1 MDQRGLNELRRRF
14 RPERTGI
21 TRIYGCYVNG
31 NREVISWVEAPLA
44 LMQQDEQEMYLGLL
58 KKALSGAMGRN
69 LIDLSFSTEQVVDSE
84 EHRLLQTLRQSMLQ
98 DQAAREELCR
108 RIIEAIDLGETN
120 YLILLAAEAYD
131 VPYRGKDD
139 LDQAD
144 ASDQVYRYFVCSICP
159 VKDPKLALQYDT
171 RDKGFHPASTG
182 HIASAPELGFLFP
195 AFDDRAANIYDVLF
209 YAKDPGELHEE
220 VIDALF
226 HVAPPL
232 SAPEQKDVFE
242 TALCDALGD
251 ECSYDVVQSVH
262 EQLHERIG
270 AHKESKDPEPLA
282 LSVREVGGILANS
295 GVSPERIE
303 TFQDECRE
311 RYGDDAALDPKN
323 LIEDKRFEIA
333 TPEVKITVAPE
344 DSYLIEARLIEGRKY
359 LLVPVDG
366 PVTVNG
372 IEVKLPNH

>member
-31 NREVISWVEAPLA
+31 DREVISWVEAPLA

-58 KKALSGAMGRN
+58 KKALSGALGRN

-144 ASDQVYRYFVCSICP
+144 DSDQVYRYFVCSICP

-209 YAKDPGELHEE
+209 YAKDPGELYEE

>member
-31 NREVISWVEAPLA
+31 SREVISWVEAPLA

-58 KKALSGAMGRN
+58 KKSLSGALGRN
-69 LIDLSFSTEQVVDSE
+69 LVDLSFSTEQVVDSE

-108 RIIEAIDLGETN
+108 RIVETIDLGEMS

-139 LDQAD
+139 LDQAE
-144 ASDQVYRYFVCSICP
+144 ASDQVYRYFICSICP
-159 VKDPKLALQYDT
+159 VKDPKLALRYDT

-209 YAKDPGELHEE
+209 YAKDPGALHEE

-226 HVAPPL
+226 RVAPPL
-232 SAPEQKDVFE
+232 SAPEQKDAFE

-270 AHKESKDPEPLA
+270 AHKESKAPEPLT

-295 GVSPERIE
+295 GVSQERIE
-303 TFQDECRE
+303 TFQEECRE
-311 RYGDDAALDPKN
+311 RYGEDAALDPKN

-372 IEVKLPNH
+372 IAVKLPSH

>member
-58 KKALSGAMGRN
+58 KKALSGALGRN

>member
-58 KKALSGAMGRN
+58 KKALSGALGRN

-84 EHRLLQTLRQSMLQ
+84 EHRLLQALRQSMLQ

-108 RIIEAIDLGETN
+108 RIIETIDLGETN

-242 TALCDALGD
+242 TALCDALGN

-372 IEVKLPNH
+372 IEVKLPNA

>member
-31 NREVISWVEAPLA
+31 AREVISWVEAPLA

-58 KKALSGAMGRN
+58 KKVLSGALGRN

>member
-31 NREVISWVEAPLA
+31 DREVISWVEAPLA

-58 KKALSGAMGRN
+58 KKALSGALGRN